1 MHERDPKTKQQ
12 KTLQRP
18 SGFDVA
24 DRHVKAM
31 WRMAESR
38 AGAAGWTV
46 RGDRAGRAAV
56 MPGTGLRGTG
66 PGPAV
71 INPIPGTAA

>member
-1 MHERDPKTKQQ
+1 MHQRDPKTKQQ

-24 DRHVKAM
+24 DRHVKTM

-38 AGAAGWTV
+38 ADAVGWRV

-56 MPGTGLRGTG
+56 MTGAGLRGTG